1 MPRVPVYRLPSRLA
15 RALVP
20 LLASP
25 LALTLILA
33 CGGAAPEGGADDGGS
48 GGTAVAPEEAAAG
61 SAAASAVT
69 LGHSLG
75 DDGRVP
81 AGEASTVFTAGE
93 TVYLSLA
100 VGDAEP
106 GTEVEVV
113 WYGPEGLEAAAD
125 QGTVET
131 AGGHLGFS
139 ADTTGWAPGTYRGE
153 VWVGNELKEE
163 PELTVQ

>member
-20 LLASP
+20 LVVSA
-25 LALTLILA
+25 LALTLVLA
-33 CGGAAPEGGADDGGS
+33 CGGAAPEGDGYDGGN
-48 GGTAVAPEEAAAG
+48 GGTPVAQQDA
-61 SAAASAVT
+61 AAASAVT
-69 LGHSLG
+69 LGRSL
-75 DDGRVP
+75 DDAGRVP
-81 AGEASTVFTAGE
+81 DGEASTDFSAGE

-125 QGTVET
+125 QGTVA
-131 AGGHLGFS
+131 AGGTALGFS

-163 PELTVQ
+163 LELTVR